1 METSFLFWLP
11 PGSKAFSLFLLP
23 SEILKEIPISW
34 GPLFQQSGSQAGD
47 ASVVSDRLAYPMEY
61 PSSCYMPRGEHCR
74 LPPPNSSRS
83 THRG

>member
-47 ASVVSDRLAYPMEY
+47 ASVALKYLRF
-61 PSSCYMPRGEHCR
+61 
-74 LPPPNSSRS
+74 
-83 THRG
+83 